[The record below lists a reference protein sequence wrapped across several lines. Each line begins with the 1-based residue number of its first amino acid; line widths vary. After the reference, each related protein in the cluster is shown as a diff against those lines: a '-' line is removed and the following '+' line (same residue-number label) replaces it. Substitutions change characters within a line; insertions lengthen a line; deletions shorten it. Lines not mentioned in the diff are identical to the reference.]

1 MYPANF
7 KMYRTSRKI
16 KRPII
21 FTTTEKK
28 AQEIIGNAPQI
39 YEKTISITDEVG
51 EVKNIINYRQYNK
64 AKK

>member
-21 FTTTEKK
+21 FTTTEEK